1 MNKENCALK
10 LVDEISLKTLSI
22 SVQIF
27 SISVRSLLDLRV
39 SRLGS
44 LVLLIIVVFKVTM
57 TM

>member
-10 LVDEISLKTLSI
+10 LVDEISLKTLSV

-39 SRLGS
+39 SRLGP